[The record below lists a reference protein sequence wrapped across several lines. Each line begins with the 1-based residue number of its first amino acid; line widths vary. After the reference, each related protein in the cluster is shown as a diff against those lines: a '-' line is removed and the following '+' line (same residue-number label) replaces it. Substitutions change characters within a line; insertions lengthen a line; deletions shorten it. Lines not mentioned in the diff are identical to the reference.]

1 MARIKSK
8 DTKPEM
14 RVRRALHAAGLRYRL
29 HEKRLPGRPD
39 LVFSSMRIALF
50 VNGCFFH
57 QHPGCPHARM
67 PKSRLDFWRAKLTS
81 NIERD
86 KRNQTALKSAGWT
99 VIVTWEC
106 ETRDAENLSAL
117 VQEIQRMKRA
127 LAHNQKISSAT
138 V

>member
-8 DTKPEM
+8 NTKPEM

-39 LVFSSMRIALF
+39 LVLSSMRIALF

-67 PKSRLDFWRAKLTS
+67 PKSRLDFWRPKLTS
-81 NIERD
+81 NTERD
-86 KRNQTALKSAGWT
+86 KLNRAVLESAGWT
-99 VIVTWEC
+99 VMVTWEC
-106 ETRDAENLSAL
+106 ETRDAENLAAL
-117 VQEIQRMKRA
+117 VEEIQSKRRA
-127 LAHNQKISSAT
+127 LADSKKTSRSMT
-138 V
+138 